1 MNKRVSVVICTYKLS
16 NYEHLQEAIES
27 VLDQD
32 YENTEVIVIV
42 DGNNKLH
49 DKISKEYSSFEKFLL
64 HNNESNQGLSQSR
77 NTGVNIST
85 GEIIAFLDDDAVA
98 EETWIEELV
107 RTYRRRD
114 ALAAGGKMVPQW
126 IAGKPHYLPAEF
138 YWLVGVTHRGFPTE
152 ECEVRN
158 TFGSNISFKRR
169 VFQSIGGFDADLGR
183 HGGRQ
188 IQGEETEFAAR
199 MYAAF
204 GERVWYN
211 PAAVVE
217 HKVFQY
223 RTDPI
228 WLTKRAFWQGYSKRV
243 LDEITDDSGGEETEF
258 LTQLCFEGLPRYLY
272 RTVRNRSLSSL
283 IKGLF
288 AIILTLSVGAGY
300 LYALLSA
307 TRLRRTG

>member
-1 MNKRVSVVICTYKLS
+1 MSKRVSVVICTYKLS

-114 ALAAGGKMVPQW
+114 ALAVGGKMVPQW
-126 IAGKPHYLPAEF
+126 IAGKPDYLPAEF

-152 ECEVRN
+152 EREVRN
-158 TFGSNISFKRR
+158 TFGSNISFKRT

-199 MYAAF
+199 MYTAF

-223 RTDPI
+223 RTDPV

-243 LDEITDDSGGEETEF
+243 LDDINEDSGGEETEF
-258 LTQLCFEGLPRYLY
+258 LTQLFFEGLPRYA
-272 RTVRNRSLSSL
+272 RQTVQNHSASSL

-288 AIILTLSVGAGY
+288 AIMLTISVGTGY

-307 TRLRRTG
+307 NRLNQTG